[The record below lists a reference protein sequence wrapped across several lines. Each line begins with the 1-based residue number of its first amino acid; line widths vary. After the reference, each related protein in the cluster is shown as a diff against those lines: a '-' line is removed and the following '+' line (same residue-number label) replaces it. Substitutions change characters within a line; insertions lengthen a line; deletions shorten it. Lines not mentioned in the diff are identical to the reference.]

1 MKMTERTDVFVA
13 WLQGQDKAENTIRAY
28 TTAVEQFAT
37 WFRQTNGK
45 LLTPAH
51 VTPLDIKAWRSHL
64 RTVRKSAASTVNL
77 KLAAV
82 RAYTTW
88 AKAAGKIQADP
99 AQGIKML
106 KQTPSPPRWLTRSE
120 QFALLRAAQEATQL
134 GYLKAQ
140 GRLDRPSAIWSRRDE
155 AILVLLLN
163 TGLRLSE
170 AEALNLSDV
179 EINERSGHV
188 QVRQGKGRKTRKVT
202 LNVDVRT
209 ALQAWLD
216 VRPEDASEAVF
227 LSQKGGRLGS
237 RAIARVVSKVAE
249 RAGLEDV
256 SPHTLRYSFAKNLV
270 DADVGLE
277 KVATLLGHESLDT
290 TRIYTQ
296 PSEADL
302 QAATEKVAWRQ
313 EG

>member
-1 MKMTERTDVFVA
+1 MNGVGTAFET
-13 WLQGQDKAENTIRAY
+13 WLQSQDKSANTIRAY
-28 TTAVEQFAT
+28 TTALAQFAA

-45 LLTPAH
+45 PLAPAAI
-51 VTPLDIKAWRSHL
+51 TPLDVKAWRSHL
-64 RTVRKSAASTVNL
+64 VSVRELAASTVNL

-82 RAYTTW
+82 RAYTDW
-88 AKAAGKIQADP
+88 AQAAGKIQADP
-99 AQGIKML
+99 ASGIKML
-106 KQTPSPPRWLTRSE
+106 KRTPTPPRWLTRPE
-120 QFALLRAAQEATQL
+120 QFALLRAAQEVTQL

-140 GRLDRPSAIWSRRDE
+140 GRLDQPAAIWARRDE

-170 AEALNLSDV
+170 IEALNLSDV

-188 QVRQGKGRKTRKVT
+188 EVRQGKGRKQRSVP
-202 LNVDVRT
+202 LNHDARS
-209 ALQAWLD
+209 ALQAWLE
-216 VRPEDASEAVF
+216 VRPEDDSAALF

-237 RAIARVVSKVAE
+237 RAIARVIDKLAE

-256 SPHTLRYSFAKNLV
+256 SPHTLRHSFAKNLV
-270 DADVGLE
+270 DAEVGLE

-302 QAATEKVAWRQ
+302 QAATEKVAWQ
-313 EG
+313 EK